1 MYSDFSDFPPAR
13 PHATHR
19 IKDLE
24 ALRAVVADCA
34 AQRRA
39 MRTRAFGHSMN
50 GMAVPRRDETL
61 IDLTGV
67 RHAVR
72 NGRGSI
78 TAGAG
83 LGVWELDQH
92 LRRFGWKL
100 PVINDGGA
108 SAPSIGGFIAA
119 GGIGEGGML
128 HGGFWETVS
137 RVVMVTPAGGVRV
150 VDREDPLFP
159 WLFGSLG
166 ALGVV
171 FEATIDLVPASASR
185 PRGVEDAPAV
195 AETAL
200 TDWPSQ
206 LWLSLFVSSS
216 DREDAIAVLRG
227 LSEAHPDVWRPRST
241 YEYFLKR
248 RRFTPPLLFSA
259 ETDFIALGVWG
270 DRADQ
275 DPDLRHYLAMEAEFQ
290 AIIESRGWRRYF
302 QSELIRD
309 PRPLARYVGLDCA
322 AAFDKVKAT
331 CDPAGLLNG
340 FMTPA

>member
-1 MYSDFSDFPPAR
+1 MYSDFGDFPPSR
-13 PHATHR
+13 PHAAHR
-19 IKDLE
+19 ITDLA
-24 ALRAVVADCA
+24 ALQAVIADCA
-34 AQRRA
+34 AQGRA

-50 GMAVPRRDETL
+50 GMAAPRSDEVL
-61 IDLTGV
+61 LDLTGM
-67 RHAVR
+67 RHVVW
-72 NGRGSI
+72 NDRGSI

-83 LGVWELDQH
+83 LAVWELDQH
-92 LRRFGWKL
+92 VRRFGWKL

-128 HGGFWETVS
+128 HGGFWETIS
-137 RVVMVTPAGGVRV
+137 RVAMVTAAGSLRV

-171 FEATIDLVPASASR
+171 HEAAIDLVPAG
-185 PRGVEDAPAV
+185 PHPPEAV
-195 AETAL
+195 ADAAVLAETPQ
-200 TDWPSQ
+200 TDWPAQ
-206 LWLSLFVSSS
+206 LWLSLFVASA
-216 DREDAIAVLRG
+216 DRDAAVAALRD

-241 YEYFLKR
+241 YEYFLQR
-248 RRFTPPLLFSA
+248 RRVTPPLLFGG

-270 DRADQ
+270 DRVDG
-275 DPDLRHYLAMEAEFQ
+275 DPDLQRYAAMEAAFQ
-290 AIIESRGWRRYF
+290 DIVEARGWRRYF

-309 PRPLARYVGLDCA
+309 PRPLERYVGTRCA
-322 AAFDKVKAT
+322 DAFHEVKTA

-340 FMTPA
+340 FMRT